1 MLNKKWVVLCFIFIA
16 MFSTHAFS
24 MKQRAIDAL
33 SSENRIPIEASL
45 DKILNELEEFLQGD
59 GSRENLLRFLD
70 TRLQS
75 YEKFFQEISNQK
87 TSSVEICLAINHKLL
102 KRNLLVNLAKYYR
115 EILKT
120 ILKDRNSV
128 DRFKEEFFKI
138 SKSILLSSSI
148 IYKMPSENIEAYE
161 NFLAFASESIPKELR
176 GELGNKFLS
185 NLNLTIHNHWRSG
198 SSKCCKITCLSVFII
213 ALLGISDFI
222 ICDNT
227 ILNTVNNKSLALPLV
242 LSFVL
247 MCTLIFSI
255 DKIDSEE
262 LEYDLAIHAELD
274 TFSEHTKNT
283 RRVVKE
289 VAKERRKFANSLNCK

>member
-1 MLNKKWVVLCFIFIA
+1 MLNKKSVVLHFILMA
-16 MFSTHAFS
+16 MFSTCAFS
-24 MKQRAIDAL
+24 MEHRAIDI
-33 SSENRIPIEASL
+33 SSGENRIPIEASL
-45 DKILNELEEFLQGD
+45 DKILNELEKFLQGD
-59 GSRENLLRFLD
+59 SSKENLSLFLD
-70 TRLQS
+70 TRLPS

-87 TSSVEICLAINHKLL
+87 ISSVEICLAINHKLL

-128 DRFKEEFFKI
+128 DQFKEEFLKI
-138 SKSILLSSSI
+138 SKSILLSSSV

-161 NFLAFASESIPKELR
+161 NFLVLASESIPKELR

-185 NLNLTIHNHWRSG
+185 NLNLNIYNWGSG
-198 SSKCCKITCLSVFII
+198 STSCCKITCLSMFLI
-213 ALLGISDFI
+213 ALLGMSSVLIRD
-222 ICDNT
+222 DEAMNV
-227 ILNTVNNKSLALPLV
+227 VNNKSLALPLV
-242 LSFVL
+242 LSFFL

-262 LEYDLAIHAELD
+262 LKNDLAIHAELD
-274 TFSEHTKNT
+274 TFVEQAKNT

-289 VAKERRKFANSLNCK
+289 VVKERRKLANNLNRK